1 MIEHPMAGQIPVE
14 RKPLYRRVWFWIVL
28 GVLVLPVLGFGAM
41 VVWFLTTGGWSA
53 PEPESVDCA
62 EAMRSAG
69 FETLP
74 VPTGT
79 GTDGTG
85 SGATCAGGGFQD
97 PFVTINFVA
106 PQDDVDAWLR
116 AELPETELQAE
127 PCVDVDACLQ
137 VSYGE
142 PDAPESGWNLDV
154 STTDQGDG
162 KVAVAIMAFSM

>member
-1 MIEHPMAGQIPVE
+1 MTGQPMTGRIPTE

-28 GVLVLPVLGFGAM
+28 GVLALPVLGFGAM
-41 VVWFLTTGGWSA
+41 VVWFAMSDDPFDA
-53 PEPESVDCA
+53 EPEAIGCA

-74 VPTGT
+74 VPTGS
-79 GTDGTG
+79 DGAS
-85 SGATCAGGGFQD
+85 SGAACAAGGFQD

-116 AELPETELQAE
+116 AELPETELEAE
-127 PCVDVDACLQ
+127 PCVDADACLQ

-162 KVAVAIMAFSM
+162 TVAVAVMAFSM

>member
-1 MIEHPMAGQIPVE
+1 MAGKIPVE

-62 EAMRSAG
+62 EVMRSAG